1 MKKSEKIVASVL
13 TLTLGI
19 LLMVLKGGTLQ
30 VFTSVFGLML
40 VILSVFD
47 FVAKDFKLG
56 VAKCVIGV
64 LILVFGWLI
73 VKVAL
78 YVLAAGLI
86 IIGVWGI
93 YDLIKCGA
101 SFSWSVRPI
110 LLYARPL
117 VCAVIGILL
126 LFNQGGT
133 LDWVFVVGGILTV
146 IEGGLLLV
154 EALSD

>member
-1 MKKSEKIVASVL
+1 MKKSEKIITSVL

-30 VFTSVFGLML
+30 VFTSVFGIML
-40 VILSVFD
+40 LIVSVFD

-78 YVLAAGLI
+78 YVLAAGLVI
-86 IIGVWGI
+86 VGIWGI
-93 YDLIKCGA
+93 YDRIKCGIG
-101 SFSWSVRPI
+101 FSWQVKPI
-110 LLYARPL
+110 LLYARPV
-117 VCAVIGILL
+117 VCILIGLLL

-133 LDWVFVVGGILTV
+133 IDWVFVVGGILTV
-146 IEGGLLLV
+146 IEGGLLLL
-154 EALSD
+154 EALAD

>member
-1 MKKSEKIVASVL
+1 VKKSEKIVTSIL

-30 VFTSVFGLML
+30 VFTSVVGVML
-40 VILSVFD
+40 LVLSVFD

-56 VAKCVIGV
+56 VAKCVIGA

-78 YVLAAGLI
+78 YVLAAGLVI
-86 IIGVWGI
+86 VGVWGI
-93 YDLIKCGA
+93 YDRIKCGVG
-101 SFSWSVRPI
+101 FSWTAKPI
-110 LLYARPL
+110 LLYARPV
-117 VCAVIGILL
+117 VCTLIGVLL

-133 LDWVFVVGGILTV
+133 IDWVFVVGGILTV
-146 IEGGLLLV
+146 IEGGLLLL
-154 EALSD
+154 EALAD